1 MEWFKKIRLM
11 REMEGLKQGVFA
23 DELGI
28 LQKEVS
34 VLESGGKKFLPERYI
49 TYLIDKKYDL
59 NSLFDETLP
68 LQKLSDDVRK
78 VSEES
83 AVYSTK
89 SLDNISIEERNALI
103 NDLIIQYNEN
113 NYRGIEG
120 ILNKISPNH
129 LLHFIKENLETLK
142 RLDGFEVIINNDSR
156 FQRIEATLGKLVI
169 EFGEMNE
176 LKKN

>member
-1 MEWFKKIRLM
+1 MEWFRKIRLM

-59 NSLFDETLP
+59 NSLFDESLP

-78 VSEES
+78 VSEET

-89 SLDNISIEERNALI
+89 TLDNISDGERDMLI
-103 NDLIIQYNEN
+103 NDLITQYNEN

-120 ILNKISPNH
+120 ILNKISPSH

-142 RLDGFEVIINNDSR
+142 RLDGFEAVINNDSR
-156 FQRIEATLGKLVI
+156 FERIEATLGKLLI
-169 EFGEMNE
+169 QFGEME
-176 LKKN
+176 VKKS